1 MSIATTAP
9 AGEAAQPPEAD
20 FSWRSEAYA
29 WAVVVLLTLSFTL
42 SMVDR
47 LLLTLLVGPLKADF
61 GLSDTQ
67 VSLLHGLAFTVLYV
81 LAGLPLGR
89 LADSR
94 SRRTIAGVSVFAW
107 SLMTAACGVAGNM
120 VQLFV
125 ARAGVGVGEAGL
137 SPAANSLMAD
147 YFPPERLSRPITFYS
162 IGATGGAGIA
172 YMFGGAVIE
181 YVSGFGMVDLP
192 VFGSVHG
199 WQLTFLIAAAPGL
212 LIALLFLFVREPKRT
227 GRVLSAGQSVPPRQV
242 WAFIRRNK
250 LFLAPHFAAAA
261 LLAFAAL
268 GMQAWMPT
276 LLIRRFGLTAGEAGL
291 QLGSL
296 TFVASIT
303 GLLFGGWLSDR
314 LAQRGVADS
323 ALRVAFGFTVVAI
336 VPAVV
341 APMMPLPILTMVC
354 AAVAGMSLGSAI
366 ALMPVPLQRFVPNE
380 MRGQVFAVYL
390 LVISC
395 LGYAVGPLSVALLT
409 DRLFADE
416 MMVGQSLSLIA
427 AISIPVA
434 AVLLRFATKRYNP
447 PQAH

>member
-1 MSIATTAP
+1 MSIATAAP
-9 AGEAAQPPEAD
+9 AGKPIRSPAAD
-20 FSWRSEAYA
+20 FGWRSEAYA
-29 WAVVVLLTLSFTL
+29 WSVVVLLTLSFTV

-89 LADSR
+89 LADTK
-94 SRRTIAGVSVFAW
+94 SRRTIAGVSVFVW
-107 SLMTAACGVAGNM
+107 SLMTAACGVAGSAT
-120 VQLFV
+120 QLFV

-137 SPAANSLMAD
+137 SPAANSLIAD

-172 YMFGGAVIE
+172 YMFGGAVIGW
-181 YVSGFGMVDLP
+181 VSGFGMVDLP
-192 VFGSVHG
+192 VFGTVHG

-212 LIALLFLFVREPKRT
+212 LIALLYLFVREPRRT
-227 GRVLSAGQSVPPRQV
+227 GRLLSAGQNAHPAQV
-242 WAFIRRNK
+242 WAFIRRNGS
-250 LFLAPHFAAAA
+250 FLASHFAAAA

-276 LLIRRFGLTAGEAGL
+276 LLIRRFGLTAAEAGV

-296 TFVASIT
+296 TFVASIV
-303 GLLFGGWLSDR
+303 GLLAGGWLSDR
-314 LAQRGVADS
+314 LAQRGMTDS
-323 ALRVAFGFTVVAI
+323 ALRVAFGFAVLAI
-336 VPAVV
+336 VPAVI
-341 APMMPLPILTMVC
+341 APMMPHPMLTIVC
-354 AAVAGMSLGSAI
+354 AAIAGMSLGSAI

-380 MRGQVFAVYL
+380 MRGQVFALYL

-395 LGYAVGPLSVALLT
+395 LGYAVGPLTVALLT
-409 DRLFADE
+409 DHFFGDE
-416 MMVGQSLSLIA
+416 MMVGRSLSL
-427 AISIPVA
+427 VA
-434 AVLLRFATKRYNP
+434 AVSIPLAALLLRFATARYDP
-447 PQAH
+447 LHAH